1 MTRRI
6 PISDPVDV
14 HNAAPTL
21 PAANSTSPAISVPR
35 RPNLSPTVPPANT
48 SAANARL

>member
-14 HNAAPTL
+14 HSAAPTL
-21 PAANSTSPAISVPR
+21 LAANSSRPAISVPR
-35 RPNLSPTVPPANT
+35 RPNLSPTVPPAST
-48 SAANARL
+48 RAANARL

>member
-14 HNAAPTL
+14 HSAAPML
-21 PAANSTSPAISVPR
+21 LAANRASPTTSVPR
-35 RPNLSPTVPPANT
+35 RPNLSPIVPPAST
-48 SAANARL
+48 RAANAKL